1 MRKIK
6 NYVVSILVII
16 ITFCTSNSY
25 AEKNSDKIH
34 FLETEGYGDTIILQS
49 NGKFALVDCGEDIE
63 SNAILINNYLRSLGA
78 TKIDYFIMSHA
89 HSDHI
94 GGFEKLSEL
103 IKINKFIGMDL
114 GIDKNSVLRNKSGE
128 PIKML
133 HPFYD
138 KKNNTW
144 RVPEKEVYSW
154 DTDIYYQKLIKS
166 LSKQGIEKSDKSKFI
181 IPKENETI
189 KIGNY
194 TLKFNNTFSKLEDI
208 SEIKE
213 DFNSSSTWITIYK
226 DDIKIVLS
234 GDITSTRGDYI
245 VDKYNIKDVD
255 LYKIAH
261 HCHTGNTSENMIKK
275 MNPKI
280 SVAMGVSDLSP
291 TATLLSLYGSK
302 VYFTKDN
309 SNIISAT
316 VYSNKILLDK
326 EYKTHSTYLDN
337 IWLKYNGKY
346 YYYKSNSPVKNTWH
360 KSGENKWYWLKSEG
374 EMASNEW
381 VKIDGKWYRF
391 NANGEML
398 DNTWYKENNKWYW
411 LKSGGKMAS
420 NEWVKI
426 DGKWY
431 RFNANG
437 EMLDNTWYKNNKWY
451 RLKSGGGMAFNEW
464 LSIDKEWYRFN
475 ANGEMLEGSWY
486 KDSGSKWYWLKSEGE
501 MASNEW
507 VLVDGK
513 WYRFNTNGEMLKNT
527 WYKDIDNNWYWLK
540 SSGEMASS
548 ENINI
553 NGVYY
558 EFSANGCM
566 IR

>member
-360 KSGENKWYWLKSEG
+360 KSGGNKWYWLKSEG

-381 VKIDGKWYRF
+381 LKIDGKWYRF
-391 NANGEML
+391 
-398 DNTWYKENNKWYW
+398 DT
-411 LKSGGKMAS
+411 
-420 NEWVKI
+420 
-426 DGKWY
+426 
-431 RFNANG
+431 NG

-475 ANGEMLEGSWY
+475 TNGEMLEGSWY

-558 EFSANGCM
+558 EFSTNGCM